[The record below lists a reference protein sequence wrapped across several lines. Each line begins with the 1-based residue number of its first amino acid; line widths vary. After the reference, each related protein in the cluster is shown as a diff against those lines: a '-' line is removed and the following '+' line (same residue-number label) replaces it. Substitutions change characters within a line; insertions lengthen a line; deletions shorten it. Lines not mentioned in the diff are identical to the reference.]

1 MSTVDCAI
9 VGAGPAGLA
18 CAMQA
23 VRQGLSIAL
32 FEKARPGGQALAAN
46 RIENYPGFAE
56 GITGR
61 ELMERFVAQVVSH
74 GIAIR
79 REVVSSVTRPDALF
93 EIETDLGRTESH
105 ALVVASG
112 LRPRRLRVP
121 GESDLENNRLFYY
134 ADPAEVPHEGAEI
147 AIIGSGDAAF
157 DQALSF
163 GERASRV
170 TIAMKYATPR
180 CTPIL
185 AGRAAKAGIEVLPE
199 RNVVSLGEEDGGVRI
214 GFADGKKLCA
224 DIAIVCIGKERDCSF
239 IDGPLL
245 CDGVPGIYFAGDY
258 HRDRDRHISIAI
270 GDGVASAMKAA
281 EYIGASNARKASN
294 ASKD

>member
-56 GITGR
+56 GISGR
-61 ELMERFVAQVVSH
+61 DLMERFIAQVTAQ
-74 GIAIR
+74 GIDIR
-79 REVVSSVTRPDALF
+79 REIVSWVTRQANLF
-93 EIETDLGRTESH
+93 EIDTNLGRTQSRSI
-105 ALVVASG
+105 VVASG

-121 GESDLENNRLFYY
+121 GEEELVDYRLFYY
-134 ADPAEVPHEGAEI
+134 ADPAEISHDGAEI
-147 AIIGSGDAAF
+147 AVIGSGDAAF

-163 GERASRV
+163 SKKAKKV
-170 TIAMKYATPR
+170 TIAMKYVLPR
-180 CTPIL
+180 CTPL
-185 AGRAAKAGIEVLPE
+185 LSGRAARAGIELMPE
-199 RNVVSLGEEDGGVRI
+199 CKVASLREDGSGI
-214 GFADGKKLCA
+214 WLEFANGRTLCA
-224 DIAIVCIGKERDCSF
+224 NIAIVCIGKERDCSF
-239 IDGPLL
+239 IDGSLL
-245 CDGVPGIYFAGDY
+245 GDGVSGIYFAGDCR
-258 HRDRDRHISIAI
+258 RDKERHISIAI

-281 EYIGASNARKASN
+281 EYVGAGNAHKAG
-294 ASKD
+294 KV

>member
-1 MSTVDCAI
+1 MNKVDCAI

-23 VRQGLSIAL
+23 VRQGLEIAL

-61 ELMERFVAQVVSH
+61 ELMQRFVSQVTSQ
-74 GIAIR
+74 GIEIR
-79 REVVSSVTRPDALF
+79 HEVVSRVARPGELF
-93 EIETDLGRTESH
+93 RVETNMGVTESR
-105 ALVVASG
+105 ALVIASG
-112 LRPRRLRVP
+112 LRPRRLGVP
-121 GESDLENNRLFYY
+121 GEDDLVDYRLFYY
-134 ADPAEVPHEGAEI
+134 ADPAEISHEGAEV

-163 GERASRV
+163 GDRAKKV
-170 TIAMKYATPR
+170 TIALKYSTPT
-180 CTPIL
+180 CAPLL
-185 AGRAAKAGIEVLPE
+185 AGRAAKAGIDVLPD
-199 RNVVSLGEEDGGVRI
+199 RSVVALGDEGSGIRI
-214 GFADGKKLCA
+214 DFADGEELCA
-224 DIAIVCIGKERDCSF
+224 NIAIVCIGKERDCSF

-245 CDGVPGIYFAGDY
+245 GDGVPGIYFAGDC

-281 EYIGASNARKASN
+281 EYIKFNES
-294 ASKD
+294 

>member
-1 MSTVDCAI
+1 MNTVDCAI
-9 VGAGPAGLA
+9 VGAGPAGMA

-23 VRQGLSIAL
+23 VRQGIGIAL

-61 ELMERFVAQVVSH
+61 ELMEKFIAQVTSQ

-79 REVVSSVTRPDALF
+79 HEVVSSVTRPDALF
-93 EIETDLGRTESH
+93 EIETDLGRLESR

-112 LRPRRLRVP
+112 LRPRRLEVP
-121 GESDLENNRLFYY
+121 GEEELVDRKLFYY
-134 ADPAEVPHEGAEI
+134 ADPAQVPHDGAEI

-163 GERASRV
+163 GEKASRV
-170 TIAMKYATPR
+170 TIAMKYASPR
-180 CTPIL
+180 CTAIL
-185 AGRAAKAGIEVLPE
+185 AGRAKRAGVEVLPE
-199 RNVVSLGEEDGGVRI
+199 RNVVSLGEEGGGIRI
-214 GFADGKKLCA
+214 EFADGKNLGA
-224 DIAIVCIGKERDCSF
+224 DIAIVCIGKKRDCSF

-245 CDGVPGIYFAGDY
+245 CDGVPGIYFAGDC

-281 EYIGASNARKASN
+281 EYITSIPPPL
-294 ASKD
+294 

>member
-23 VRQGLSIAL
+23 VRQGLEIAL

-46 RIENYPGFAE
+46 RIENYPGFTE

-61 ELMERFVAQVVSH
+61 ELMERFVSQVTSH
-74 GIAIR
+74 GIEIR
-79 REVVSSVTRPDALF
+79 HEIVSSVTRPDALF
-93 EIETDLGRTESH
+93 RLETNVSLTESR

-112 LRPRRLRVP
+112 LRPRRLGIP
-121 GESDLENNRLFYY
+121 GEDELADGKLFYY
-134 ADPAEVPHEGAEI
+134 ADPAEVPHEGAEV
-147 AIIGSGDAAF
+147 AVIGSGDAAF

-163 GERASRV
+163 RERSSKV
-170 TIAMKYATPR
+170 TIAMKYAAPR

-185 AGRAAKAGIEVLPE
+185 AGRAKRAGIEILPE
-199 RNVVSLGEEDGGVRI
+199 CNIVSLGDESGGVRI
-214 GFADGKKLCA
+214 GFANGKKLCA
-224 DIAIVCIGKERDCSF
+224 NIAIVCIGKERDCSF
-239 IDGPLL
+239 IDGSLL
-245 CDGVPGIYFAGDY
+245 VDGVPGIYFAGDC
-258 HRDRDRHISIAI
+258 HRDGDRHISIAI

-281 EYIGASNARKASN
+281 DYVGASNAN
-294 ASKD
+294 KD